1 MADARKRVG
10 IVGSGFMGST
20 HAAAWRAE
28 GVDVT
33 IFSPDPAHAAAT
45 AADAGA
51 ATART
56 LDELLEQA
64 DIVDVCTPTDAHTP
78 IVLAAA
84 AAGRHV
90 VCEKPLALSVA
101 DAEAMIA
108 ACGAA
113 GVQLFVAHVLRY
125 VAEYA
130 LAKAI
135 VDRGEIGDP
144 AVIKLKRAAFRPQ
157 KPAGHWLF
165 DPARS
170 GGMAFDLT
178 IHDIDFARWIAG
190 DVVRAYAWS
199 AGIERPD
206 RPLDHAFLTLTH
218 ASGAITQIVGSWAY
232 GPPTFRT
239 RLEIAGSHGLIDY
252 DSERAQPLLP
262 FLHAKP
268 DSGQGAVGIAKSL
281 SREDPFRDQ
290 LRDFLTAIQDGH
302 EPRVTARDA
311 LEAVRI
317 GLACNES
324 ARTGRAVDVLGGG
337 AA

>member
-1 MADARKRVG
+1 MVARRVG

-28 GVDVT
+28 GVEVT
-33 IFSPDPAHAAAT
+33 VFSPTEGRAAEVAAAT
-45 AADAGA
+45 GA
-51 ATART
+51 ATARS
-56 LDELLEQA
+56 LDELLA
-64 DIVDVCTPTDAHTP
+64 SVDIVDVCTPTDAHTP

-90 VCEKPLALSVA
+90 VCEKPLALTVA

-108 ACGAA
+108 ACDAA
-113 GVQLFVAHVLRY
+113 GVRLFVAHILRY

-135 VDRGEIGDP
+135 VERGDIGTP
-144 AVIKLKRAAFRPQ
+144 AVLKLKRAAFRPQ

-218 ASGAITQIVGSWAY
+218 ASGAISQIVGSWAY

-239 RLEIAGSHGLIDY
+239 RLEIAGAHGLIDY

-262 FLHAKP
+262 FLHATP

-281 SREDPFRDQ
+281 SAEDPFRDQ
-290 LRDFLTAIQDGH
+290 LRDFLDAIEEGRDA
-302 EPRVTARDA
+302 RVTAQDA
-311 LEAVRI
+311 LAAVRI

-324 ARTGRAVDVLGGG
+324 ARTGRAVDVATG
-337 AA
+337 ANA

>member
-1 MADARKRVG
+1 MVARRVG

-28 GVDVT
+28 GVEVT
-33 IFSPDPAHAAAT
+33 VYAPSAGRAAEVAAAT
-45 AADAGA
+45 GA
-51 ATART
+51 ATARS
-56 LDELLEQA
+56 LDELLANVE
-64 DIVDVCTPTDAHTP
+64 IVDVCTPTDAHTP

-90 VCEKPLALSVA
+90 VCEKPLALTEA

-108 ACGAA
+108 ACDAA
-113 GVQLFVAHVLRY
+113 GVRLFVAHILRY

-135 VDRGEIGDP
+135 VERGDIGAP
-144 AVIKLKRAAFRPQ
+144 AVLKLKRAAFRPQ

-239 RLEIAGSHGLIDY
+239 RLEIAGAHGLIDY

-262 FLHAKP
+262 FLHAVP

-281 SREDPFRDQ
+281 SAEDPFREQ
-290 LRDFLTAIQDGH
+290 LRDFLGAIEEGRDA
-302 EPRVTARDA
+302 RVTAQDA
-311 LEAVRI
+311 LAAVRI

-324 ARTGRAVDVLGGG
+324 ARTGRAVDVTTG
-337 AA
+337 ASA

>member
-1 MADARKRVG
+1 MRVG
-10 IVGSGFMGST
+10 VVGSGFMGST

-28 GVDVT
+28 GLAVT
-33 IFSPDPAHAAAT
+33 IFSPDPARAAAT
-45 AADAGA
+45 AAEAGA
-51 ATART
+51 START
-56 LDELLEQA
+56 LDELLA
-64 DIVDVCTPTDAHTP
+64 GVDIVDVCTPTDAHTP

-101 DAEAMIA
+101 DADAMIA
-108 ACGAA
+108 ACEAA
-113 GVQLFVAHVLRY
+113 GVRLFVGHVLRY

-130 LAKAI
+130 LVKAI
-135 VDRGEIGDP
+135 VDRGEIGEP

-178 IHDIDFARWIAG
+178 IHDIDFARWVAG

-206 RPLDHAFLTLTH
+206 RSLDHAFLTLTH
-218 ASGAITQIVGSWAY
+218 TSGAITQIVGSWAY
-232 GPPTFRT
+232 GAPTFRT
-239 RLEIAGSHGLIDY
+239 RLEIAGSHGLIEH
-252 DSERAQPLLP
+252 DSERAQPLLS
-262 FLHAKP
+262 FLHAAP
-268 DSGQGAVGIAKSL
+268 DSGQGAVGIARSL

-290 LRDFLTAIQDGH
+290 LRDVLGAIADGR
-302 EPRVTARDA
+302 EARVTAHDA

-324 ARTGRAVDVLGGG
+324 ARTGRAVDVQPGGG
-337 AA
+337 A

>member
-1 MADARKRVG
+1 MTDAPMRVG

-28 GVDVT
+28 GADVVV
-33 IFSPDPAHAAAT
+33 FSPDPTRASAVAAA
-45 AADAGA
+45 AGA
-51 ATART
+51 START
-56 LDELLEQA
+56 LEELLA
-64 DIVDVCTPTDAHTP
+64 RVDIVDVCTPTDAHTP

-101 DAEAMIA
+101 DAATMIA
-108 ACGAA
+108 ACEAA
-113 GVQLFVAHVLRY
+113 GVHLFVGHVLRY

-135 VDRGEIGDP
+135 VDRGDIGAP
-144 AVIKLKRAAFRPQ
+144 AVLKLKRAAFRPQ

-178 IHDIDFARWIAG
+178 IHDIDFARWVAG

-239 RLEIAGSHGLIDY
+239 RLEIAGSHGLIEY

-262 FLHAKP
+262 FLHATP
-268 DSGQGAVGIAKSL
+268 DSGQGAVGIARSV

-290 LRDFLTAIQDGH
+290 LRDFLGAIVDGH
-302 EPRVTARDA
+302 APRVSARDA

-324 ARTGRAVDVLGGG
+324 ARTGRAVDVVSGG

>member
-1 MADARKRVG
+1 MVARRVG

-28 GVDVT
+28 GVEVT
-33 IFSPDPAHAAAT
+33 VFSPTDGRVAEVAAAT
-45 AADAGA
+45 GA
-51 ATART
+51 ATARS
-56 LDELLEQA
+56 LDELLA
-64 DIVDVCTPTDAHTP
+64 SVDIVDVCTPTDAHTP

-90 VCEKPLALSVA
+90 ICEKPLALTVA

-108 ACGAA
+108 ACDAA
-113 GVQLFVAHVLRY
+113 GVRLFVAHVLRY

-135 VDRGEIGDP
+135 VERGDIGAP
-144 AVIKLKRAAFRPQ
+144 AVLKLKRAAFRPQ

-218 ASGAITQIVGSWAY
+218 ASGAISQIVGSWAY

-239 RLEIAGSHGLIDY
+239 RLEIAGAHGLIDY
-252 DSERAQPLLP
+252 DSERARPLLP
-262 FLHAKP
+262 FLHATP

-281 SREDPFRDQ
+281 STEDPFRDQ
-290 LRDFLTAIQDGH
+290 LRDFVGAIEEGRDA
-302 EPRVTARDA
+302 RVTAQDA
-311 LEAVRI
+311 LAAVRI

-324 ARTGRAVDVLGGG
+324 ARTGRAVDVATG
-337 AA
+337 AIA